1 MRKFTKIITTSTLLA
16 ATLMMSGCATFNK
29 MGNSIGSLGRTL
41 TGVGNDNTPPP
52 SALVAFNPQD
62 NPHLVWSNNPN
73 GGVDKDY
80 LRLGPYYADGR
91 IFTAG
96 AKGLVVATDP
106 SCGRTL
112 WHTSTGLAITS
123 GPAIGDGIVVVI
135 GAKGNMVALNEY
147 TGAVVWRSV
156 VPNAVLATPAIGQG
170 KVVVKTVDGQLCA
183 FSTVNG
189 QTLWLYN
196 HGAPILVMR
205 HSGTPIIVGNEVVT
219 GFSDGKLSAFDLDSG
234 RLMWEQTIA
243 TPQGDTDIQQV
254 VDIVADPVYSAG
266 VIYVAT
272 YQGNIAAVNAANGNI
287 IWQQAIS
294 SYTGLTLGPNLVYIT
309 DAQGVVWAFNRMT
322 GNVVWQQNALLN
334 RALTAPEVM
343 DNTIIVADGYG
354 YLHWL
359 SQANGIFVARSFTG
373 SHTYKY
379 ISTPLVLGNYAYV
392 MSTAG
397 QLSAWAL

>member
-16 ATLMMSGCATFNK
+16 AALMMSGCATCSK
-29 MGNSIGSLGRTL
+29 IGNGIGNLGRTL
-41 TGVGNDNTPPP
+41 SGVGNDNTPPP
-52 SALVAFNPQD
+52 SALVAFNPQY
-62 NPHLVWSNNPN
+62 NPHYVWSNNPT

-80 LRLGPYYADGR
+80 LRLGPNYADGR
-91 IFTAG
+91 IFSAG

-112 WHTSTGLAITS
+112 WHASTGLAITA
-123 GPAIGDGIVVVI
+123 GPAIGNGIVVVI
-135 GAKGNMVALNEY
+135 GAKGNMIALNEF

-156 VPNAVLATPAIGQG
+156 VPNEVLATPAISQG

-189 QTLWLYN
+189 QPLWLYN
-196 HGAPILVMR
+196 HGAPVLVMR

-219 GFSDGKLSAFDLDSG
+219 GFSDGKLSAFDLNSG
-234 RLMWEQTIA
+234 QLRWEQTIA
-243 TPQGDTDIQQV
+243 TPQGETDIEQV

-272 YQGNIAAVNAANGNI
+272 YQGNIAAVNATNGNI
-287 IWQQAIS
+287 IWQQTIS

-322 GNVVWQQNALLN
+322 GNVVWQQNAMLN
-334 RALTAPEVM
+334 RVLTAPVVM
-343 DNTIIVADGYG
+343 NGTIVMADGYG
-354 YLHWL
+354 YIHWL
-359 SQANGIFVARSFTG
+359 SQANGMFVARTFTG
-373 SHTYKY
+373 SNHYRY
-379 ISTPLVLGNYAYV
+379 ISTPLVLGDYVYV
-392 MSTAG
+392 MSTDG
-397 QLSAWAL
+397 QLGAWQL